1 MSKNNDYILTT
12 MGYLQNLGIA
22 VDNLGQLPEKA
33 VHKLP
38 NKSIEDL
45 VKN

>member
-22 VDNLGQLPEKA
+22 VDNLGQ
-33 VHKLP
+33 
-38 NKSIEDL
+38 KSIEDL

>member
-22 VDNLGQLPEKA
+22 VDN
-33 VHKLP
+33 
-38 NKSIEDL
+38 KSIEDL

>member
-22 VDNLGQLPEKA
+22 VDNLGQL
-33 VHKLP
+33 
-38 NKSIEDL
+38 KSIEDL

>member
-33 VHKLP
+33 
-38 NKSIEDL
+38 KSIEDL